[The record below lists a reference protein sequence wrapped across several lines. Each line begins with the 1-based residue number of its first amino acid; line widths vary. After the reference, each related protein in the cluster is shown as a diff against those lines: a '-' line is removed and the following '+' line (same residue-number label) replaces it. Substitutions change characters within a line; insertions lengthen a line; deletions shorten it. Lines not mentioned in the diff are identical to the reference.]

1 MIQQTNSR
9 FITYPSIE
17 PKSSN
22 SHTVLI
28 INADV
33 EDVINIGMF
42 CKVSSKNYD
51 VYLYKQDVD
60 DLAWLSHINANLD
73 CTLIKEPSTIVVSTS
88 DNVYRVGKDQSINN
102 LLDYFQNVDVTPQE
116 I

>member
-1 MIQQTNSR
+1 MTQQTNSR

-28 INADV
+28 IDADN

-42 CKVSSKNYD
+42 CKASTKNYD
-51 VYLYKQDVD
+51 IYLYKQDID
-60 DLAWLSHINANLD
+60 DPNWLSNINASLD
-73 CTLIKEPSTIVVSTS
+73 CTLIKDTT
-88 DNVYRVGKDQSINN
+88 NVQVNN
-102 LLDYFQNVDVTPQE
+102 LLDYFQNFDAIPQE
-116 I
+116 V